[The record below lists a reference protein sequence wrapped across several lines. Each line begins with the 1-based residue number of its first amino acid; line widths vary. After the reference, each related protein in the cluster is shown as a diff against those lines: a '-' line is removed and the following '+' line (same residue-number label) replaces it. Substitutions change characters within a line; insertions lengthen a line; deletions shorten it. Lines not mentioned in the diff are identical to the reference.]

1 MHHRIGFV
9 VGAVSLSLAVGS
21 GSALAVPAAEQADT
35 TTATTSETTSGTP
48 SGAVSEATSEAT
60 AERVDLQAS
69 VLLPQRPPPS
79 RPLIAVAHRGASGY
93 APENTLAAIDEA
105 YRLGAETV
113 EVDVQLTADDHL
125 VLMHDTRLD
134 RTTDVAEVFPGRAPY
149 AVADFTLAEIQRLD
163 AGSSFSDEFEGEPVP
178 LLGEAL
184 DRLHSY
190 DMNLLLEVK
199 EPALYPGIE
208 HQIAVELARRPHWL
222 VPNAPNEPF
231 RLVVQSFD
239 WDSTRA
245 SKRLLPSVPHA
256 LLGRV
261 PEAEIGQY
269 TWAHMIN
276 PNNTTI
282 DADYVS
288 AVHDAGLEIIPYTI
302 NDPARMRQV
311 LEMGVDG
318 FITDFPDVGQKAIAE
333 FLAGTSAA
341 AREHAAAAE
350 AEAAADGATADEST
364 ADAAKAEGAAAA
376 EDEAVA
382 DDKAAAEDGAV
393 RERDLEPVP
402 N

>member
-21 GSALAVPAAEQADT
+21 GSALAAPAAEQADT
-35 TTATTSETTSGTP
+35 AT
-48 SGAVSEATSEAT
+48 EAT
-60 AERVDLQAS
+60 AEATAEKVTRKAGA
-69 VLLPQRPPPS
+69 LPPQQLPPS

-113 EVDVQLTADDHL
+113 EVDVQLTSDDHL

-134 RTTDVAEVFPGRAPY
+134 RTTDVAEVFPGRASY
-149 AVADFTLAEIQRLD
+149 DLADFTLAEIQRLD
-163 AGSSFSDEFEGEPVP
+163 AGSSFSEEFAGEPVP

-184 DRLHSY
+184 DLLHSY
-190 DMNLLLEVK
+190 DMNLLLEIK
-199 EPALYPGIE
+199 KPALYPGIE
-208 HQIAVELARRPHWL
+208 HQISVELARRPHWL
-222 VPNAPNEPF
+222 VPNAPDEPF

-239 WDSTRA
+239 WDSTRV
-245 SKRLLPSVPHA
+245 SKGLLPSIPHA

-276 PNNTTI
+276 PNHTTI
-282 DADYVS
+282 DADYVG
-288 AVHDAGLEIIPYTI
+288 AVHDAGLEIMPYTI

-318 FITDFPDVGQKAIAE
+318 FITDFPDVGQEAVAE

-341 AREHAAAAE
+341 AREYAAQQEQELAQQEQQEEPELAQE
-350 AEAAADGATADEST
+350 Q
-364 ADAAKAEGAAAA
+364 
-376 EDEAVA
+376 
-382 DDKAAAEDGAV
+382 
-393 RERDLEPVP
+393 DLELVS

>member
-1 MHHRIGFV
+1 MHHRIGFI

-21 GSALAVPAAEQADT
+21 GSALAAPAAEQADT
-35 TTATTSETTSGTP
+35 TTETT
-48 SGAVSEATSEAT
+48 
-60 AERVDLQAS
+60 AETTVARDSLQDSA
-69 VLLPQRPPPS
+69 LLPHQPPPS

-113 EVDVQLTADDHL
+113 EVDVQLTFDDHL

-149 AVADFTLAEIQRLD
+149 EVADFTLAEIRRLD
-163 AGSSFSDEFEGEPVP
+163 AGSSFGDEFAGEPVP
-178 LLGEAL
+178 LLSEAL
-184 DRLHSY
+184 DRLRFY

-199 EPALYPGIE
+199 KPELYPGIE
-208 HQIAVELARRPHWL
+208 QKIAVELVKRPHWL
-222 VPNAPNEPF
+222 APNAPDEPL

-239 WDSTRA
+239 WDSARV
-245 SKRLLPSVPHA
+245 SKGLLPSVPHA

-261 PEAEIGQY
+261 PEGDIGQY

-276 PNNTTI
+276 PNHTTI
-282 DADYVS
+282 DADYVN
-288 AVHDAGLEIIPYTI
+288 AVHDAGLEIMPYTI

-318 FITDFPDVGQKAIAE
+318 FITDFPDVGQGAIAE
-333 FLAGTSAA
+333 FLAGASAA
-341 AREHAAAAE
+341 AREPAAQQE
-350 AEAAADGATADEST
+350 HEPEQVPEPERGL
-364 ADAAKAEGAAAA
+364 
-376 EDEAVA
+376 
-382 DDKAAAEDGAV
+382 GAV
-393 RERDLEPVP
+393 P